1 MSSVKL
7 NKFLKGKL
15 EGVNPVRDSLNTDAF
30 FELEE
35 NLITLNADFLKSH
48 PDFQVLT
55 VDEIFET
62 LEEFVGHEIKRV

>member
-1 MSSVKL
+1 
-7 NKFLKGKL
+7 LKGKL
-15 EGVNPVRDSLNTDAF
+15 EGVNAVRDSLNSDTF

-48 PDFQVLT
+48 PDFEVLS
-55 VDEIFET
+55 VDEIFAT